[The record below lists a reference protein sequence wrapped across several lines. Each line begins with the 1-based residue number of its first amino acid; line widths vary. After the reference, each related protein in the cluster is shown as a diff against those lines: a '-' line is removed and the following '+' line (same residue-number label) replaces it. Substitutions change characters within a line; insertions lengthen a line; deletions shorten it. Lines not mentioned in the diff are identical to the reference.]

1 MAQSQPRQGIPTKLS
16 KAQFE
21 QFILPHLSKGRRGP
35 ATTLSFHAIF
45 NYILHLLY
53 LGCQW
58 QHLPIEKDGHGRR
71 EIHPTSLYR
80 TFRRWQAEG
89 CFDLIFEGSVRKLH
103 QVAPLV
109 AAAVDLHASGFS
121 RLTAASS
128 RWQCR
133 GQIQMSGV
141 CV

>member
-1 MAQSQPRQGIPTKLS
+1 MAQIQPRQGIPTKLS

-89 CFDLIFEGSVRKLH
+89 CFDLIFEGSVLNNWL
-103 QVAPLV
+103 QVSEDRVWHKIRNSDQSEGWSAR
-109 AAAVDLHASGFS
+109 SG
-121 RLTAASS
+121 
-128 RWQCR
+128 
-133 GQIQMSGV
+133 
-141 CV
+141 